1 MDAIIL
7 WYNYLVGDDFM
18 KLIEINES
26 YLSQIKAL
34 YKESG
39 WSAYLGDDEKLSR
52 AIKNS
57 LLTLGYMDGDELLG
71 FVRCVGDAEHVVLVQ
86 DLIVKK
92 DYRRKGLAKKLMK
105 EVFEKYKDVRWIQ
118 VNTDGENEVANALYK
133 AIGMKEISE
142 AGTVSFF
149 K

>member
-1 MDAIIL
+1 
-7 WYNYLVGDDFM
+7 M
-18 KLIEINES
+18 KLTEINES

-34 YKESG
+34 YEESG
-39 WSAYLGDDEKLSR
+39 WSAYLGDDEKLKN

-57 LLTLGYMDGDELLG
+57 LFVLGYMDDDELVG

-105 EVFEKYKDVRWIQ
+105 EVFEKYKGVRWIQ
-118 VNTDGENEVANALYK
+118 VNTDGEDEVANAFYK
-133 AIGMKEISE
+133 AIGMKEVSE
-142 AGTVSFF
+142 AGVVSYF

>member
-1 MDAIIL
+1 
-7 WYNYLVGDDFM
+7 M
-18 KLIEINES
+18 KLTEINEN

-34 YKESG
+34 YEESG
-39 WSAYLGDDEKLSR
+39 WSSYLGNDEKLKN

-57 LLTLGYMDGDELLG
+57 LLTLAYMDGGELLG

-105 EVFEKYKDVRWIQ
+105 EVFKKYKGVRWIQ
-118 VNTDGENEVANALYK
+118 VNTDVEDEVANAFYK
-133 AIGMKEISE
+133 AIGMKDISE
-142 AGTVSFF
+142 AGVVSYFI
-149 K
+149 

>member
-26 YLSQIKAL
+26 YLSQIKSL
-34 YKESG
+34 YEESG
-39 WSAYLGDDEKLSR
+39 WSAYLADDEKLSR

-118 VNTDGENEVANALYK
+118 VNTDSEDEVANAFYK
-133 AIGMKEISE
+133 AIGMKDISE
-142 AGTVSFF
+142 AGVVSFF

>member
-1 MDAIIL
+1 
-7 WYNYLVGDDFM
+7 M
-18 KLIEINES
+18 KLMEIDES
-26 YLSQIKAL
+26 HLLQIKAL
-34 YKESG
+34 YEESG

-57 LLTLGYMDGDELLG
+57 LLTLGYMDNDELIG

-105 EVFEKYKDVRWIQ
+105 EVYEKYKDVRWIQ
-118 VNTDGENEVANALYK
+118 VNTDAMDEVANAFYK

-142 AGTVSFF
+142 AGVVSYF

>member
-1 MDAIIL
+1 
-7 WYNYLVGDDFM
+7 M
-18 KLIEINES
+18 KVIEINES

-34 YKESG
+34 YEEAG

-52 AIKNS
+52 AIKSS
-57 LLTLGYMDGDELLG
+57 LLTLGYMDGDELLA

-92 DYRRKGLAKKLMK
+92 DYRRKGLAKKLMN
-105 EVFEKYKDVRWIQ
+105 EVFEKYKEVRWIQ
-118 VNTDGENEVANALYK
+118 VNTDGENEAANAFYK
-133 AIGMKEISE
+133 AIGMKAISE
-142 AGTVSFF
+142 AGTVSYF

>member
-1 MDAIIL
+1 
-7 WYNYLVGDDFM
+7 M
-18 KLIEINES
+18 KLMEIDES
-26 YLSQIKAL
+26 HLLQIKAL
-34 YKESG
+34 YEESG

-57 LLTLGYMDGDELLG
+57 LLTLGYMDNDELIG

-105 EVFEKYKDVRWIQ
+105 EVYEKYKDVRWIQ
-118 VNTDGENEVANALYK
+118 VNTDAMDEVANAFYK

-142 AGTVSFF
+142 AGTVSYFI
-149 K
+149 

>member
-1 MDAIIL
+1 
-7 WYNYLVGDDFM
+7 M
-18 KLIEINES
+18 KLIEIDES

-34 YKESG
+34 YEEAA
-39 WSAYLGDDEKLSR
+39 WSAYLGDDKKLKN

-57 LLTLGYMDGDELLG
+57 LLTLAHMDGEEIIG

-118 VNTDGENEVANALYK
+118 VNTDGEDEVANAFYK

-142 AGTVSFF
+142 AGVVSYF

>member
-1 MDAIIL
+1 
-7 WYNYLVGDDFM
+7 M
-18 KLIEINES
+18 KLTEINES

-34 YKESG
+34 YEEAG

-57 LLTLGYMDGDELLG
+57 LLTLAYMDEGELLG

-92 DYRRKGLAKKLMK
+92 NYRRKGLAKKLMK
-105 EVFEKYKDVRWIQ
+105 EIFEKYKSVRWIQ
-118 VNTDGENEVANALYK
+118 VNTDGEDEVANAFYK

-142 AGTVSFF
+142 AGTVSYF

>member
-1 MDAIIL
+1 
-7 WYNYLVGDDFM
+7 M
-18 KLIEINES
+18 KLVEINES

-34 YKESG
+34 YEESG
-39 WSAYLGDDEKLSR
+39 WSAYLADDEKLSR

-118 VNTDGENEVANALYK
+118 VNTDGEDEVANAFYK

-142 AGTVSFF
+142 AGVVSFF

>member
-1 MDAIIL
+1 
-7 WYNYLVGDDFM
+7 M
-18 KLIEINES
+18 KLVEIDET
-26 YLSQIKAL
+26 YLEQIKAL
-34 YKESG
+34 YEETG
-39 WSAYLGDDEKLSR
+39 WSAYLGNDEKLKN

-92 DYRRKGLAKKLMK
+92 DYRRKGLAKKLMN

-118 VNTDGENEVANALYK
+118 VNTDAMDEVANSFYK

-142 AGTVSFF
+142 VETVSYF

>member
-1 MDAIIL
+1 
-7 WYNYLVGDDFM
+7 M

-34 YKESG
+34 YEESG
-39 WSAYLGDDEKLSR
+39 WTAYLADDEKLSR

-57 LLTLGYMDGDELLG
+57 LLTLGYMDDDELVC

-92 DYRRKGLAKKLMK
+92 DYRRNGLAKKLMN

-118 VNTDGENEVANALYK
+118 VNTDAMDEVANAFYR

-142 AGTVSFF
+142 AGTVSYF

>member
-1 MDAIIL
+1 
-7 WYNYLVGDDFM
+7 M
-18 KLIEINES
+18 KLVEINDS

-34 YKESG
+34 YEESG
-39 WSAYLGDDEKLSR
+39 WGAYLSDDEKLSR

-57 LLTLGYMDGDELLG
+57 LLTLGYMDDDELIG
-71 FVRCVGDAEHVVLVQ
+71 FVRCVGDAEHVILAQ

-92 DYRRKGLAKKLMK
+92 DYRRNGLAKKLMN

-118 VNTDGENEVANALYK
+118 VNTDGEDEVANAFYK

-142 AGTVSFF
+142 AGVVSFF

>member
-1 MDAIIL
+1 
-7 WYNYLVGDDFM
+7 M
-18 KLIEINES
+18 KLIEIDES

-34 YKESG
+34 YEEAA
-39 WSAYLGDDEKLSR
+39 WSAYLGDDKKLKN

-57 LLTLGYMDGDELLG
+57 LLTLAHMDGEEIIG

-92 DYRRKGLAKKLMK
+92 DYRRKGLAKKLMN

-118 VNTDGENEVANALYK
+118 VNTDGEDEVANAFYK
-133 AIGMKEISE
+133 AIGMKDISE
-142 AGTVSFF
+142 AGVVSYFI
-149 K
+149 

>member
-1 MDAIIL
+1 
-7 WYNYLVGDDFM
+7 M
-18 KLIEINES
+18 KLTEINEN

-34 YKESG
+34 YEESG
-39 WSAYLGDDEKLSR
+39 WSSYLGNDEKLKN

-57 LLTLGYMDGDELLG
+57 LLTLAYMDGGELLG

-92 DYRRKGLAKKLMK
+92 DYRRKGLAKKLMN
-105 EVFEKYKDVRWIQ
+105 EVFEKYKGVRWIQ
-118 VNTDGENEVANALYK
+118 VNTDVEDDVANAFYK
-133 AIGMKEISE
+133 AIGMKDISE
-142 AGTVSFF
+142 AGVVSYF

>member
-1 MDAIIL
+1 MGDR
-7 WYNYLVGDDFM
+7 LV
-18 KLIEINES
+18 KLTEINES

-34 YKESG
+34 YEESG
-39 WSAYLGDDEKLSR
+39 WSAYLGDDEKLKN

-57 LLTLGYMDGDELLG
+57 LLTLAYMDGEELIG

-92 DYRRKGLAKKLMK
+92 DYSRKGLAKKLMK

-118 VNTDGENEVANALYK
+118 VNTDVEDEVSNAFYK
-133 AIGMKEISE
+133 SIGMKEISE
-142 AGTVSFF
+142 AGVVSYF

>member
-1 MDAIIL
+1 
-7 WYNYLVGDDFM
+7 M
-18 KLIEINES
+18 KLTEINEN

-34 YKESG
+34 YEESG
-39 WSAYLGDDEKLSR
+39 WSAYLGDDEKLKN

-57 LLTLGYMDGDELLG
+57 LFVLGYMDGDELIA

-92 DYRRKGLAKKLMK
+92 DYRRKGLAKKLMN

-118 VNTDGENEVANALYK
+118 VNTDGEDEVANAFYK
-133 AIGMKEISE
+133 AIGMKDISE
-142 AGTVSFF
+142 AGVVSYFR
-149 K
+149 

>member
-1 MDAIIL
+1 
-7 WYNYLVGDDFM
+7 M

-26 YLSQIKAL
+26 YLTQIKAL
-34 YKESG
+34 YEESG
-39 WSAYLGDDEKLSR
+39 WTAYLADDEKLSR

-57 LLTLGYMDGDELLG
+57 LFTLGYMDDDELIA
-71 FVRCVGDAEHVVLVQ
+71 FIRCVGDAEHVILVQ

-92 DYRRKGLAKKLMK
+92 DYRRKGLAKKLMN

-118 VNTDGENEVANALYK
+118 VNTDGEDEVANAFYK

-142 AGTVSFF
+142 AGTVSYF

>member
-1 MDAIIL
+1 
-7 WYNYLVGDDFM
+7 M
-18 KLIEINES
+18 KLIEIDES

-34 YKESG
+34 YEESG
-39 WSAYLGDDEKLSR
+39 WSAYLGDDEKLKN

-57 LLTLGYMDGDELLG
+57 LFVLGYMDGDELIA

-92 DYRRKGLAKKLMK
+92 NYRRKGLAKKLMD

-118 VNTDGENEVANALYK
+118 VNTDVEDEVSNAFYK
-133 AIGMKEISE
+133 SIGMKEISE
-142 AGTVSFF
+142 AGVVSYF

>member
-1 MDAIIL
+1 
-7 WYNYLVGDDFM
+7 M
-18 KLIEINES
+18 KLVEINES

-34 YKESG
+34 YEESG
-39 WSAYLGDDEKLSR
+39 WSAYLADDEKLSR

-57 LLTLGYMDGDELLG
+57 LLTLGYMDGYELLG
-71 FVRCVGDAEHVVLVQ
+71 FVRCVGDAEHVILVQ

-92 DYRRKGLAKKLMK
+92 DYRRKGLAKKLMN
-105 EVFEKYKDVRWIQ
+105 EVFEKYKSVRWIQ
-118 VNTDGENEVANALYK
+118 VNTDGEDEVANAFYK

-142 AGTVSFF
+142 AGVVSYF

>member
-1 MDAIIL
+1 
-7 WYNYLVGDDFM
+7 M
-18 KLIEINES
+18 KLVEIDES

-34 YKESG
+34 YEESG
-39 WSAYLGDDEKLSR
+39 WSAYLGNDEKLSR

-57 LLTLGYMDGDELLG
+57 LLTLAYMDEDELLG

-92 DYRRKGLAKKLMK
+92 NYRRKGLAKKLME
-105 EVFEKYKDVRWIQ
+105 EVFERYKDVRWIQ
-118 VNTDGENEVANALYK
+118 VNTDRVNEASNAFYK

-142 AGTVSFF
+142 AGTVSYF

>member
-1 MDAIIL
+1 
-7 WYNYLVGDDFM
+7 M
-18 KLIEINES
+18 KLTEINEN

-34 YKESG
+34 YEESG
-39 WSAYLGDDEKLSR
+39 WSSYLGDDEKLKN

-57 LLTLGYMDGDELLG
+57 LLTLAYMDGEELIA

-105 EVFEKYKDVRWIQ
+105 EVFKKYKGVRWIQ
-118 VNTDGENEVANALYK
+118 VNTDVEDEVANAFYK
-133 AIGMKEISE
+133 AIGMKDISE
-142 AGTVSFF
+142 AGVVSYFI
-149 K
+149 

>member
-1 MDAIIL
+1 
-7 WYNYLVGDDFM
+7 M
-18 KLIEINES
+18 KLIEIDES

-34 YKESG
+34 YEESG
-39 WSAYLGDDEKLSR
+39 WSTYLGDDEKLKN

-57 LLTLGYMDGDELLG
+57 LLTLGYMDGEELLG

-92 DYRRKGLAKKLMK
+92 DYRRKGLAKKLMN
-105 EVFEKYKDVRWIQ
+105 EVFEKYKGVRWIQ
-118 VNTDGENEVANALYK
+118 VNTDVEDDVANAFYK
-133 AIGMKEISE
+133 AIGMKDISE
-142 AGTVSFF
+142 AGVVSYF

>member
-1 MDAIIL
+1 MSIL
-7 WYNYLVGDDFM
+7 LPNRYYTA
-18 KLIEINES
+18 
-26 YLSQIKAL
+26 QIKAL
-34 YKESG
+34 YEESG
-39 WSAYLGDDEKLSR
+39 WSAYLADDDKLSR

-57 LLTLGYMDGDELLG
+57 LLTLGYIDGDELLG

-92 DYRRKGLAKKLMK
+92 NYRRNGLAKKLMN

-118 VNTDGENEVANALYK
+118 VNTDGENEVANAFYK

>member
-1 MDAIIL
+1 MGDR
-7 WYNYLVGDDFM
+7 LV
-18 KLIEINES
+18 KLTEINEN

-34 YKESG
+34 YEESG
-39 WSAYLGDDEKLSR
+39 WSTYLGDDEKLKN

-57 LLTLGYMDGDELLG
+57 LLTLGYMDGEELLG

-92 DYRRKGLAKKLMK
+92 DYRRKGLAKKLMN
-105 EVFEKYKDVRWIQ
+105 EVFEKYKGVRWIQ
-118 VNTDGENEVANALYK
+118 VNTDVEDDVANAFYK
-133 AIGMKEISE
+133 AIGMKDISE
-142 AGTVSFF
+142 AGVVSYF

>member
-1 MDAIIL
+1 
-7 WYNYLVGDDFM
+7 M

-34 YKESG
+34 YEEAA
-39 WSAYLGDDEKLSR
+39 WSAYLGDDEKLKN

-57 LLTLGYMDGDELLG
+57 LFVLGYMDGDELIA

-105 EVFEKYKDVRWIQ
+105 EVFKKYKGVRWIQ
-118 VNTDGENEVANALYK
+118 VNTDVEDEVANAFYR
-133 AIGMKEISE
+133 AIGMKDISE
-142 AGTVSFF
+142 AGVVSYFI
-149 K
+149 